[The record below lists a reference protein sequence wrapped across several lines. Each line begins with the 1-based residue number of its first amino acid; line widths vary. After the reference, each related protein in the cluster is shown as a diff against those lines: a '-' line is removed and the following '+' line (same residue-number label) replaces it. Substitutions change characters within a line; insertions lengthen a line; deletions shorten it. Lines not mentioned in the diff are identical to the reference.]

1 MGHPVGEGDVFL
13 VPQIADIIKPHQV
26 REEEGKGKK
35 REGGRRGKEGGREK
49 GRREKREGGRR
60 RKKRGREKGR
70 REKREG
76 KREGG
81 RRGRRGR
88 GKGGRK
94 GKWGSYFKK
103 WEKEGR
109 GSYCLI
115 IIAESYLF
123 VYSGWWH

>member
-49 GRREKREGGRR
+49 GRREKRE
-60 RKKRGREKGR
+60 E
-70 REKREG
+70 
-76 KREGG
+76 
-81 RRGRRGR
+81 

>member
-35 REGGRRGKEGGREK
+35 REGGRRRKKRRREK

-70 REKREG
+70 REG